1 MFVTLSRMPMRSPFD
16 NEARY
21 YDIFHQDKDYRSEA
35 KRIRAEFPDVRTVLE
50 IGCGTGNL
58 TRELENLGFE
68 ITCLE
73 PSGEMLKYFKGSKY
87 QGKRSKVIQ
96 TTIQD
101 YAPPKEKFDLVLAT
115 YDALN
120 YIPHSDYCEV
130 VAKILKISK
139 DVYAETWD
147 RARPVCPLT
156 YKRTGGCHRLRLG
169 FKFGNV
175 VYLWFVFWGQGPIVV
190 RHKLY
195 LHRLCP

>member
-58 TRELENLGFE
+58 TRELEWLGFE
-68 ITCLE
+68 VTCLE
-73 PSGEMLKYFKGSKY
+73 PSDGMLKYFKGKKSE
-87 QGKRSKVIQ
+87 VIQ

-101 YAPPKEKFDLVLAT
+101 YEPPKEKFDLVLAT

-120 YIPHSDYCEV
+120 YIPFSEIQDV
-130 VAKILKISK
+130 LIKIQSMAKHICVEYWNPSL
-139 DVYAETWD
+139 
-147 RARPVCPLT
+147 PVCPLT
-156 YKRTGGCHRLRLG
+156 HKRTDGCHRLRLG

-195 LHRLCP
+195 LHRLYL